1 MTLTTTIPPEIG
13 GEEIRIEL
21 DSFGDSGIDEN
32 GNHWTRFEVDYFA
45 EQEAGTC
52 DICKADDL
60 EYGWLLGDT
69 GEEICDSHVEVS

>member
-1 MTLTTTIPPEIG
+1 MTLTTTIQTEIV
-13 GEEIRIEL
+13 RIEL

-32 GNHWTRFEVDYFA
+32 GGTWTRFEVDYFA

-52 DICKADDL
+52 DICEVDDL
-60 EYGWLLGDT
+60 EFGWLLLDG

>member
-1 MTLTTTIPPEIG
+1 MTITTTIPTEKV
-13 GEEIRIEL
+13 RIEL

-52 DICKADDL
+52 DICKVGDL
-60 EYGWLLGDT
+60 EFGWLLRDG